1 MMNSETA
8 LEQALAQVFDG
19 KAAGEKLSLAEISTV
34 WHAVG
39 LRNSDMRDAIR
50 EMVETHCLETQSHHG
65 GLEFVLTHRGEQ
77 RFGLYRHP
85 HEGSDASDKA
95 ANTGVLQH

>member
-1 MMNSETA
+1 MISSENV

-19 KAAGEKLSLAEISTV
+19 KSAGEKLSLAEISTV

-39 LRNSDMRDAIR
+39 LRNTDMRDAIR
-50 EMVETHCLETQSHHG
+50 EMVESHCLETQSHHG

-77 RFGLYRHP
+77 RFNMCRHP
-85 HEGSDASDKA
+85 HAADEGWSPAI
-95 ANTGVLQH
+95 VQH